1 MSEAAA
7 INDILIGLNPQETTE
22 EILHEYPLSDL
33 VYSIHRSLL
42 YSQHKIRIDELNE
55 LKRNLTVDEDEDDT
69 IIPNQYTS
77 NKLKINDDPNND
89 PVEYKIRELVKQNSL
104 TIGDTNVKLKVNLG
118 NIIKK
123 DDITDVLV
131 SKYDETAPGIS
142 TELDIK
148 LNTETNL
155 ELPNSLSST
164 L

>member
-1 MSEAAA
+1 MSEPVD
-7 INDILIGLNPQETTE
+7 INVLLSGLNPQETTE

-55 LKRNLTVDEDEDDT
+55 LKKNLTADA

-77 NKLKINDDPNND
+77 NKLTLNDDPNT
-89 PVEYKIRELVKQNSL
+89 PVDYKIRELVKQNSL

>member
-55 LKRNLTVDEDEDDT
+55 LKKNLTADKDSNDA

-77 NKLKINDDPNND
+77 NKLTLNDEPNT
-89 PVEYKIRELVKQNSL
+89 PVEYKIRELIKQNSL

-148 LNTETNL
+148 LNTQTNL

-164 L
+164 S

>member
-7 INDILIGLNPQETTE
+7 INDILIGLNPQETNE

-55 LKRNLTVDEDEDDT
+55 LKRNLTADEDDT
-69 IIPNQYTS
+69 IIPNQYIS
-77 NKLKINDDPNND
+77 NKLTLNDDPNND
-89 PVEYKIRELVKQNSL
+89 PVDYKIRELIKQNSL
-104 TIGDTNVKLKVNLG
+104 TIGDTNVKIKVNLG

-155 ELPNSLSST
+155 ELPNTLSST

>member
-42 YSQHKIRIDELNE
+42 HSQHKIRIDELNE
-55 LKRNLTVDEDEDDT
+55 LKKNLTADAN
-69 IIPNQYTS
+69 ISNQYTS
-77 NKLKINDDPNND
+77 NKLTLNDDPNT

-148 LNTETNL
+148 LNAETNL